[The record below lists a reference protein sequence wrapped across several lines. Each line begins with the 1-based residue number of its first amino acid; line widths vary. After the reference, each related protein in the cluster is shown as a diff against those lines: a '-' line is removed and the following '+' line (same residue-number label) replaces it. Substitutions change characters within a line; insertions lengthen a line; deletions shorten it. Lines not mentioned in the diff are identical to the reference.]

1 MADLETMDLEIEQL
15 ATEIGLSVTRLRH
28 LLQTDERYIGQL
40 VSLGRSREF
49 AERASF
55 IGDLRN
61 VLGLM
66 ASHNF
71 SAHTAARMI
80 GQTPEN
86 PVEISTT
93 EEEEEDEEQQQP
105 QQHEAS
111 SSQDEASVYPGS
123 SESSCGES
131 LSVSSSED
139 EPTIEAKRLKLDPS
153 DWPSDTSNET
163 TSATTTANNSRLPS
177 EEETEEEETTESEE
191 ETFVPNNTTEE
202 EIEVAERRKRTG
214 DYNTCLC
221 PILVF
226 TRHSIHV
233 SI

>member
-1 MADLETMDLEIEQL
+1 MDREIEEL
-15 ATEIGLSVTRLRH
+15 AVEIGLSVTRLRH

-86 PVEISTT
+86 PVEILTT
-93 EEEEEDEEQQQP
+93 EEDEEENEEQQQP

-123 SESSCGES
+123 SESSCAES

-139 EPTIEAKRLKLDPS
+139 EPTVEAKRLKLDP
-153 DWPSDTSNET
+153 DYLPSDTSVEST
-163 TSATTTANNSRLPS
+163 PATTTTNSRLPS

-191 ETFVPNNTTEE
+191 DETFVPNDTTEE
-202 EIEVAERRKRTG
+202 EIEVAEEEEE
-214 DYNTCLC
+214 DW
-221 PILVF
+221 
-226 TRHSIHV
+226 
-233 SI
+233 

>member
-1 MADLETMDLEIEQL
+1 MADLEAMDLEIKEL
-15 ATEIGLSVTRLRH
+15 ATEIGLSVARLQH
-28 LLQTDERYIGQL
+28 LLQKDERYVGQL

-80 GQTPEN
+80 RQTQEN

-93 EEEEEDEEQQQP
+93 EDEEDEDEEQQQP
-105 QQHEAS
+105 HQHETS

-123 SESSCGES
+123 SESSCRES

-139 EPTIEAKRLKLDPS
+139 EPAVVAKRLKLDP
-153 DWPSDTSNET
+153 DYLPSDTSVEST
-163 TSATTTANNSRLPS
+163 PATTTTNSRLPS

-191 ETFVPNNTTEE
+191 ETFVPNDTTEE
-202 EIEVAERRKRTG
+202 EIEVAKEEE
-214 DYNTCLC
+214 DDW
-221 PILVF
+221 
-226 TRHSIHV
+226 
-233 SI
+233 